1 MVWLEAVGGSGY
13 SGSSGDVGQYPAVIC
28 WWDAVGVAVV
38 VWGIGVVGVCEC
50 VVMGVVGGDK
60 V

>member
-1 MVWLEAVGGSGY
+1 M
-13 SGSSGDVGQYPAVIC
+13 
-28 WWDAVGVAVV
+28 V

-60 V
+60 VWEVLSWRCICELDIRIGEVR